1 LYGGL
6 KPTRKDK
13 AVMVVGHE
21 NGKSMTYNIRTKTEE
36 QAEELLKALEREIE
50 FVKAKQPDAEVDD

>member
-21 NGKSMTYNIRTKTEE
+21 NGNSMTYNIRTKTEE